1 MSSYQSR
8 RDATDLL
15 DFAGVVGFLAAIGLG
30 IVMQFDGLQT
40 IYAASSYLAV
50 CFFSSILLCTLWKI
64 PRSLQ

>member
-15 DFAGVVGFLAAIGLG
+15 DFAGVLGFLIALGLG
-30 IVMQFDGLQT
+30 IVMRLDGLQT

-50 CFFSSILLCTLWKI
+50 CFLSSIFLCALWKI
-64 PRSLQ
+64 HRSLE

>member
-15 DFAGVVGFLAAIGLG
+15 DFAGVLGSLIALGLG

-40 IYAASSYLAV
+40 IFAASSYLTV
-50 CFFSSILLCTLWKI
+50 CYFSSALLCTLWRI
-64 PRSLQ
+64 PRSLK